1 MSRHLTLVPD
11 DYPPATILAP
21 GLLSPDLPPVLHAP
35 ESAAEDIRNA
45 LQMLRAVEWRFVS
58 LAVLPGDAEYLDA
71 FDDIQG
77 RLEDALAK
85 LEDKAA
91 P

>member
-1 MSRHLTLVPD
+1 MPRHLSLVPD

-21 GLLSPDLPPVLHAP
+21 GLLGPELPAVLRAP
-35 ESAAEDIRNA
+35 ESPAEDIRNA
-45 LQMLRAVEWRFVS
+45 LQMLRAVEFRFTS
-58 LAVLPGDAEYLDA
+58 LAVLPGDAEFLDA

-85 LEDKAA
+85 LEGGTS
-91 P
+91 